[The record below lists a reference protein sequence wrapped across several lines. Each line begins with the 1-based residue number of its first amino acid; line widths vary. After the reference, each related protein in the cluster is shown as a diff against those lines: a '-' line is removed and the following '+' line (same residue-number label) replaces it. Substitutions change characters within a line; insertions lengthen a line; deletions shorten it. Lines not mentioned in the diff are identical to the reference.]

1 MGLAE
6 EIRDYIK
13 SKGLDYVYDKV
24 KNKLRQKKFE
34 TFCDELPGII
44 ENKVLFPMQST
55 EYFTELQKFY
65 ICNKVIIRYLL
76 SYLAISEETVS
87 GLTDKFIKEFIKE
100 YSHYGKY
107 KVQLKKILNKSA
119 DIIKLELKNSG
130 LLSND
135 KNIELEKVNNILP
148 ALIKKYNKESQ
159 NKKIILIKNSLLNNG
174 FDFDLINEVLKKIN
188 KGLILTIIVLA
199 ALLIYISGVEK
210 QRNADKPDIRKACE
224 DFILLTDKYVVLP
237 EDMQKSEVSEE
248 KVNEYVNQMK
258 SDVEKVMISNTE
270 AVKIQK
276 QVIENNLRNG
286 YDALDVRIK
295 MSRKIKKI
303 NGYEFDGNQVTVK
316 LKDQVEI
323 VTKVFDEIDSTKET
337 ETFDASNDEI
347 ILQKIDGKWKIVYSN
362 LQFDGS
368 NRYYS
373 DDIIF

>member
-1 MGLAE
+1 M
-6 EIRDYIK
+6 K
-13 SKGLDYVYDKV
+13 
-24 KNKLRQKKFE
+24 
-34 TFCDELPGII
+34 
-44 ENKVLFPMQST
+44 
-55 EYFTELQKFY
+55 
-65 ICNKVIIRYLL
+65 
-76 SYLAISEETVS
+76 
-87 GLTDKFIKEFIKE
+87 
-100 YSHYGKY
+100 
-107 KVQLKKILNKSA
+107 
-119 DIIKLELKNSG
+119 
-130 LLSND
+130 
-135 KNIELEKVNNILP
+135 
-148 ALIKKYNKESQ
+148 
-159 NKKIILIKNSLLNNG
+159 
-174 FDFDLINEVLKKIN
+174 VLKKIN

-270 AVKIQK
+270 ALKIQE
-276 QVIENNLRNG
+276 QVIENNLRDSYN
-286 YDALDVRIK
+286 ALDVRSK
-295 MSRKIKKI
+295 VSRKIKKI

>member
-1 MGLAE
+1 M
-6 EIRDYIK
+6 K
-13 SKGLDYVYDKV
+13 
-24 KNKLRQKKFE
+24 
-34 TFCDELPGII
+34 
-44 ENKVLFPMQST
+44 
-55 EYFTELQKFY
+55 
-65 ICNKVIIRYLL
+65 
-76 SYLAISEETVS
+76 
-87 GLTDKFIKEFIKE
+87 
-100 YSHYGKY
+100 
-107 KVQLKKILNKSA
+107 
-119 DIIKLELKNSG
+119 
-130 LLSND
+130 
-135 KNIELEKVNNILP
+135 
-148 ALIKKYNKESQ
+148 
-159 NKKIILIKNSLLNNG
+159 
-174 FDFDLINEVLKKIN
+174 VLKKIN

-323 VTKVFDEIDSTKET
+323 VTKVFDEIESTKET
-337 ETFDASNDEI
+337 ETFEASSDEI

-373 DDIIF
+373 DNIIF

>member
-1 MGLAE
+1 M
-6 EIRDYIK
+6 K
-13 SKGLDYVYDKV
+13 
-24 KNKLRQKKFE
+24 
-34 TFCDELPGII
+34 
-44 ENKVLFPMQST
+44 
-55 EYFTELQKFY
+55 
-65 ICNKVIIRYLL
+65 
-76 SYLAISEETVS
+76 
-87 GLTDKFIKEFIKE
+87 
-100 YSHYGKY
+100 
-107 KVQLKKILNKSA
+107 
-119 DIIKLELKNSG
+119 
-130 LLSND
+130 
-135 KNIELEKVNNILP
+135 
-148 ALIKKYNKESQ
+148 
-159 NKKIILIKNSLLNNG
+159 
-174 FDFDLINEVLKKIN
+174 VLKKIN

-258 SDVEKVMISNTE
+258 NDVEKVMISNTE

>member
-1 MGLAE
+1 M
-6 EIRDYIK
+6 K
-13 SKGLDYVYDKV
+13 
-24 KNKLRQKKFE
+24 
-34 TFCDELPGII
+34 
-44 ENKVLFPMQST
+44 
-55 EYFTELQKFY
+55 
-65 ICNKVIIRYLL
+65 
-76 SYLAISEETVS
+76 
-87 GLTDKFIKEFIKE
+87 
-100 YSHYGKY
+100 
-107 KVQLKKILNKSA
+107 
-119 DIIKLELKNSG
+119 
-130 LLSND
+130 
-135 KNIELEKVNNILP
+135 
-148 ALIKKYNKESQ
+148 
-159 NKKIILIKNSLLNNG
+159 
-174 FDFDLINEVLKKIN
+174 VLKKIN

-270 AVKIQK
+270 AVKIQE
-276 QVIENNLRNG
+276 QVIENNLRDSYN
-286 YDALDVRIK
+286 ALDVRSK
-295 MSRKIKKI
+295 VSRKIKKI

-316 LKDQVEI
+316 LNNQVEI

>member
-1 MGLAE
+1 M
-6 EIRDYIK
+6 K
-13 SKGLDYVYDKV
+13 
-24 KNKLRQKKFE
+24 
-34 TFCDELPGII
+34 
-44 ENKVLFPMQST
+44 
-55 EYFTELQKFY
+55 
-65 ICNKVIIRYLL
+65 
-76 SYLAISEETVS
+76 
-87 GLTDKFIKEFIKE
+87 
-100 YSHYGKY
+100 
-107 KVQLKKILNKSA
+107 
-119 DIIKLELKNSG
+119 
-130 LLSND
+130 
-135 KNIELEKVNNILP
+135 
-148 ALIKKYNKESQ
+148 
-159 NKKIILIKNSLLNNG
+159 
-174 FDFDLINEVLKKIN
+174 VLKKIN

-224 DFILLTDKYVVLP
+224 EFIALTDKYVVLP

-258 SDVEKVMISNTE
+258 NDVEKVMISNTE
-270 AVKIQK
+270 AVKIQE
-276 QVIENNLRNG
+276 QVIENNLRDSYN
-286 YDALDVRIK
+286 ALDVRSK

-316 LKDQVEI
+316 LNNQVEI

>member
-1 MGLAE
+1 M
-6 EIRDYIK
+6 K
-13 SKGLDYVYDKV
+13 
-24 KNKLRQKKFE
+24 
-34 TFCDELPGII
+34 
-44 ENKVLFPMQST
+44 
-55 EYFTELQKFY
+55 
-65 ICNKVIIRYLL
+65 
-76 SYLAISEETVS
+76 
-87 GLTDKFIKEFIKE
+87 
-100 YSHYGKY
+100 
-107 KVQLKKILNKSA
+107 
-119 DIIKLELKNSG
+119 
-130 LLSND
+130 
-135 KNIELEKVNNILP
+135 
-148 ALIKKYNKESQ
+148 
-159 NKKIILIKNSLLNNG
+159 
-174 FDFDLINEVLKKIN
+174 VLKKIN

-276 QVIENNLRNG
+276 QVIENNLKNG

>member
-1 MGLAE
+1 M
-6 EIRDYIK
+6 K
-13 SKGLDYVYDKV
+13 
-24 KNKLRQKKFE
+24 
-34 TFCDELPGII
+34 
-44 ENKVLFPMQST
+44 
-55 EYFTELQKFY
+55 
-65 ICNKVIIRYLL
+65 
-76 SYLAISEETVS
+76 
-87 GLTDKFIKEFIKE
+87 
-100 YSHYGKY
+100 
-107 KVQLKKILNKSA
+107 
-119 DIIKLELKNSG
+119 
-130 LLSND
+130 
-135 KNIELEKVNNILP
+135 
-148 ALIKKYNKESQ
+148 
-159 NKKIILIKNSLLNNG
+159 
-174 FDFDLINEVLKKIN
+174 VLKKIN

-368 NRYYS
+368 NIYYS

>member
-1 MGLAE
+1 M
-6 EIRDYIK
+6 K
-13 SKGLDYVYDKV
+13 
-24 KNKLRQKKFE
+24 
-34 TFCDELPGII
+34 
-44 ENKVLFPMQST
+44 
-55 EYFTELQKFY
+55 
-65 ICNKVIIRYLL
+65 
-76 SYLAISEETVS
+76 
-87 GLTDKFIKEFIKE
+87 
-100 YSHYGKY
+100 
-107 KVQLKKILNKSA
+107 
-119 DIIKLELKNSG
+119 
-130 LLSND
+130 
-135 KNIELEKVNNILP
+135 
-148 ALIKKYNKESQ
+148 
-159 NKKIILIKNSLLNNG
+159 
-174 FDFDLINEVLKKIN
+174 VLKKIN

-199 ALLIYISGVEK
+199 ALLIYISSIEK
-210 QRNADKPDIRKACE
+210 QRNSDKPDIRKACE
-224 DFILLTDKYVVLP
+224 EFIALTDKYVVLP

-258 SDVEKVMISNTE
+258 NDVEKVMISNTE

-286 YDALDVRIK
+286 YNALDVRIK

>member
-1 MGLAE
+1 M
-6 EIRDYIK
+6 K
-13 SKGLDYVYDKV
+13 
-24 KNKLRQKKFE
+24 
-34 TFCDELPGII
+34 
-44 ENKVLFPMQST
+44 
-55 EYFTELQKFY
+55 
-65 ICNKVIIRYLL
+65 
-76 SYLAISEETVS
+76 
-87 GLTDKFIKEFIKE
+87 
-100 YSHYGKY
+100 
-107 KVQLKKILNKSA
+107 
-119 DIIKLELKNSG
+119 
-130 LLSND
+130 
-135 KNIELEKVNNILP
+135 
-148 ALIKKYNKESQ
+148 
-159 NKKIILIKNSLLNNG
+159 
-174 FDFDLINEVLKKIN
+174 VLKKIN

-199 ALLIYISGVEK
+199 ALLIYISSIEK
-210 QRNADKPDIRKACE
+210 QRNSDKPDIRKACE
-224 DFILLTDKYVVLP
+224 EFIALTDKYVVLP

-323 VTKVFDEIDSTKET
+323 VTKVFDEIESTKET
-337 ETFDASNDEI
+337 ETFEASSDEI
-347 ILQKIDGKWKIVYSN
+347 ILQKVDGKWKIVYSN

-368 NRYYS
+368 NRYYG

>member
-1 MGLAE
+1 M
-6 EIRDYIK
+6 K
-13 SKGLDYVYDKV
+13 
-24 KNKLRQKKFE
+24 
-34 TFCDELPGII
+34 
-44 ENKVLFPMQST
+44 
-55 EYFTELQKFY
+55 
-65 ICNKVIIRYLL
+65 
-76 SYLAISEETVS
+76 
-87 GLTDKFIKEFIKE
+87 
-100 YSHYGKY
+100 
-107 KVQLKKILNKSA
+107 
-119 DIIKLELKNSG
+119 
-130 LLSND
+130 
-135 KNIELEKVNNILP
+135 
-148 ALIKKYNKESQ
+148 
-159 NKKIILIKNSLLNNG
+159 
-174 FDFDLINEVLKKIN
+174 VLKKIN

-224 DFILLTDKYVVLP
+224 EFIALTDKYVVLP

-258 SDVEKVMISNTE
+258 NDVEKVMISNTE
-270 AVKIQK
+270 AVKIQE
-276 QVIENNLRNG
+276 QVIENNLRDSYN
-286 YDALDVRIK
+286 ALDVRSK

-316 LKDQVEI
+316 LNNQVEI
-323 VTKVFDEIDSTKET
+323 VTKVFDEIESTKET

>member
-1 MGLAE
+1 M
-6 EIRDYIK
+6 K
-13 SKGLDYVYDKV
+13 
-24 KNKLRQKKFE
+24 
-34 TFCDELPGII
+34 
-44 ENKVLFPMQST
+44 
-55 EYFTELQKFY
+55 
-65 ICNKVIIRYLL
+65 
-76 SYLAISEETVS
+76 
-87 GLTDKFIKEFIKE
+87 
-100 YSHYGKY
+100 
-107 KVQLKKILNKSA
+107 
-119 DIIKLELKNSG
+119 
-130 LLSND
+130 
-135 KNIELEKVNNILP
+135 
-148 ALIKKYNKESQ
+148 
-159 NKKIILIKNSLLNNG
+159 
-174 FDFDLINEVLKKIN
+174 VLKKIN

-373 DDIIF
+373 DNIIF

>member
-1 MGLAE
+1 M
-6 EIRDYIK
+6 K
-13 SKGLDYVYDKV
+13 
-24 KNKLRQKKFE
+24 
-34 TFCDELPGII
+34 
-44 ENKVLFPMQST
+44 
-55 EYFTELQKFY
+55 
-65 ICNKVIIRYLL
+65 
-76 SYLAISEETVS
+76 
-87 GLTDKFIKEFIKE
+87 
-100 YSHYGKY
+100 
-107 KVQLKKILNKSA
+107 
-119 DIIKLELKNSG
+119 
-130 LLSND
+130 
-135 KNIELEKVNNILP
+135 
-148 ALIKKYNKESQ
+148 
-159 NKKIILIKNSLLNNG
+159 
-174 FDFDLINEVLKKIN
+174 VLKKIN
-188 KGLILTIIVLA
+188 KGLILTIIVLV

>member
-1 MGLAE
+1 M
-6 EIRDYIK
+6 K
-13 SKGLDYVYDKV
+13 
-24 KNKLRQKKFE
+24 
-34 TFCDELPGII
+34 
-44 ENKVLFPMQST
+44 
-55 EYFTELQKFY
+55 
-65 ICNKVIIRYLL
+65 
-76 SYLAISEETVS
+76 
-87 GLTDKFIKEFIKE
+87 
-100 YSHYGKY
+100 
-107 KVQLKKILNKSA
+107 
-119 DIIKLELKNSG
+119 
-130 LLSND
+130 
-135 KNIELEKVNNILP
+135 
-148 ALIKKYNKESQ
+148 
-159 NKKIILIKNSLLNNG
+159 
-174 FDFDLINEVLKKIN
+174 VLKKIN

-224 DFILLTDKYVVLP
+224 EFIALTDKYVVLP

-270 AVKIQK
+270 AVKIQE

-286 YDALDVRIK
+286 YNALDVRSK
-295 MSRKIKKI
+295 VSRKIKKI

-316 LKDQVEI
+316 LNNQVEI

>member
-1 MGLAE
+1 M
-6 EIRDYIK
+6 K
-13 SKGLDYVYDKV
+13 
-24 KNKLRQKKFE
+24 
-34 TFCDELPGII
+34 
-44 ENKVLFPMQST
+44 
-55 EYFTELQKFY
+55 
-65 ICNKVIIRYLL
+65 
-76 SYLAISEETVS
+76 
-87 GLTDKFIKEFIKE
+87 
-100 YSHYGKY
+100 
-107 KVQLKKILNKSA
+107 
-119 DIIKLELKNSG
+119 
-130 LLSND
+130 
-135 KNIELEKVNNILP
+135 
-148 ALIKKYNKESQ
+148 
-159 NKKIILIKNSLLNNG
+159 
-174 FDFDLINEVLKKIN
+174 VLKKIN

-237 EDMQKSEVSEE
+237 EDMQKLEVSEE

>member
-1 MGLAE
+1 M
-6 EIRDYIK
+6 K
-13 SKGLDYVYDKV
+13 
-24 KNKLRQKKFE
+24 
-34 TFCDELPGII
+34 
-44 ENKVLFPMQST
+44 
-55 EYFTELQKFY
+55 
-65 ICNKVIIRYLL
+65 
-76 SYLAISEETVS
+76 
-87 GLTDKFIKEFIKE
+87 
-100 YSHYGKY
+100 
-107 KVQLKKILNKSA
+107 
-119 DIIKLELKNSG
+119 
-130 LLSND
+130 
-135 KNIELEKVNNILP
+135 
-148 ALIKKYNKESQ
+148 
-159 NKKIILIKNSLLNNG
+159 
-174 FDFDLINEVLKKIN
+174 VLKKIN

-276 QVIENNLRNG
+276 QVIENNLRDSYN
-286 YDALDVRIK
+286 ALDVRSK

>member
-1 MGLAE
+1 M
-6 EIRDYIK
+6 K
-13 SKGLDYVYDKV
+13 
-24 KNKLRQKKFE
+24 
-34 TFCDELPGII
+34 
-44 ENKVLFPMQST
+44 
-55 EYFTELQKFY
+55 
-65 ICNKVIIRYLL
+65 
-76 SYLAISEETVS
+76 
-87 GLTDKFIKEFIKE
+87 
-100 YSHYGKY
+100 
-107 KVQLKKILNKSA
+107 
-119 DIIKLELKNSG
+119 
-130 LLSND
+130 
-135 KNIELEKVNNILP
+135 
-148 ALIKKYNKESQ
+148 
-159 NKKIILIKNSLLNNG
+159 
-174 FDFDLINEVLKKIN
+174 VLKKIN

-224 DFILLTDKYVVLP
+224 EFIALTDKYVVLP

-248 KVNEYVNQMK
+248 KVSEYVNQMK

-270 AVKIQK
+270 AVKIQE

-286 YDALDVRIK
+286 YNALDVRSK
-295 MSRKIKKI
+295 VSRKIKKI

-316 LKDQVEI
+316 LNNQVEI

>member
-1 MGLAE
+1 M
-6 EIRDYIK
+6 K
-13 SKGLDYVYDKV
+13 
-24 KNKLRQKKFE
+24 
-34 TFCDELPGII
+34 
-44 ENKVLFPMQST
+44 
-55 EYFTELQKFY
+55 
-65 ICNKVIIRYLL
+65 
-76 SYLAISEETVS
+76 
-87 GLTDKFIKEFIKE
+87 
-100 YSHYGKY
+100 
-107 KVQLKKILNKSA
+107 
-119 DIIKLELKNSG
+119 
-130 LLSND
+130 
-135 KNIELEKVNNILP
+135 
-148 ALIKKYNKESQ
+148 
-159 NKKIILIKNSLLNNG
+159 
-174 FDFDLINEVLKKIN
+174 VLKKIN

-224 DFILLTDKYVVLP
+224 EFIALTDKYVVLP

-276 QVIENNLRNG
+276 QVIENNLRDSYN
-286 YDALDVRIK
+286 ALDVRSK
-295 MSRKIKKI
+295 VSRKIKKI
-303 NGYEFDGNQVTVK
+303 NRYEFDGNQVTVK

>member
-1 MGLAE
+1 M
-6 EIRDYIK
+6 K
-13 SKGLDYVYDKV
+13 
-24 KNKLRQKKFE
+24 
-34 TFCDELPGII
+34 
-44 ENKVLFPMQST
+44 
-55 EYFTELQKFY
+55 
-65 ICNKVIIRYLL
+65 
-76 SYLAISEETVS
+76 
-87 GLTDKFIKEFIKE
+87 
-100 YSHYGKY
+100 
-107 KVQLKKILNKSA
+107 
-119 DIIKLELKNSG
+119 
-130 LLSND
+130 
-135 KNIELEKVNNILP
+135 
-148 ALIKKYNKESQ
+148 
-159 NKKIILIKNSLLNNG
+159 
-174 FDFDLINEVLKKIN
+174 VLKKIN

-199 ALLIYISGVEK
+199 ALLIYISSIEK

-347 ILQKIDGKWKIVYSN
+347 ILQKIDGKLYIQTYN
-362 LQFDGS
+362 LMEVI
-368 NRYYS
+368 
-373 DDIIF
+373 DIIVMILSFRRRG

>member
-1 MGLAE
+1 M
-6 EIRDYIK
+6 K
-13 SKGLDYVYDKV
+13 
-24 KNKLRQKKFE
+24 
-34 TFCDELPGII
+34 
-44 ENKVLFPMQST
+44 
-55 EYFTELQKFY
+55 
-65 ICNKVIIRYLL
+65 
-76 SYLAISEETVS
+76 
-87 GLTDKFIKEFIKE
+87 
-100 YSHYGKY
+100 
-107 KVQLKKILNKSA
+107 
-119 DIIKLELKNSG
+119 
-130 LLSND
+130 
-135 KNIELEKVNNILP
+135 
-148 ALIKKYNKESQ
+148 
-159 NKKIILIKNSLLNNG
+159 
-174 FDFDLINEVLKKIN
+174 VLKKIN

-276 QVIENNLRNG
+276 QVIESNLRNG

-373 DDIIF
+373 DNIIF

>member
-1 MGLAE
+1 M
-6 EIRDYIK
+6 K
-13 SKGLDYVYDKV
+13 
-24 KNKLRQKKFE
+24 
-34 TFCDELPGII
+34 
-44 ENKVLFPMQST
+44 
-55 EYFTELQKFY
+55 
-65 ICNKVIIRYLL
+65 
-76 SYLAISEETVS
+76 
-87 GLTDKFIKEFIKE
+87 
-100 YSHYGKY
+100 
-107 KVQLKKILNKSA
+107 
-119 DIIKLELKNSG
+119 
-130 LLSND
+130 
-135 KNIELEKVNNILP
+135 
-148 ALIKKYNKESQ
+148 
-159 NKKIILIKNSLLNNG
+159 
-174 FDFDLINEVLKKIN
+174 VLKKIN